1 MWKDARCIDVVRG
14 LTTSPFG
21 IFTPYCGLI
30 KMTNFIGEFYARVA
44 LGCNDG
50 LVRRFQKPG
59 GANAFEPHQT
69 IRCLF

>member
-30 KMTNFIGEFYARVA
+30 KMTNFIGEFYARAA
-44 LGCNDG
+44 LGFNDD
-50 LVRRFQKPG
+50 LVRRCKQPG
-59 GANAFEPHQT
+59 GVNAFQPSSN
-69 IRCLF
+69 